1 MNNRR
6 VLAPHLQRPEP
17 DAEGTAKLTFT
28 SGTTGTPKGVCL
40 SADSLL
46 RVARELDQASRTDPQ
61 HHLALLP
68 LAILLENLGCY
79 AALYAGAT

>member
-1 MNNRR
+1 
-6 VLAPHLQRPEP
+6 
-17 DAEGTAKLTFT
+17 
-28 SGTTGTPKGVCL
+28 VCL

-46 RVARELDQASRTDPQ
+46 RVARELHQASQVTDPQ

>member
-1 MNNRR
+1 M
-6 VLAPHLQRPEP
+6 LQ
-17 DAEGTAKLTFT
+17 
-28 SGTTGTPKGVCL
+28 
-40 SADSLL
+40 
-46 RVARELDQASRTDPQ
+46 VARELDQASRTGPQ